1 MTPRLRTVT
10 RRVAF
15 ALGAVAAVSTAF
27 TLGVVAGAGST
38 PGGTPGSDLPTASR
52 VLDDAANQIADSS
65 LKPVDRQALDAA
77 AIKAM
82 LSAAGDQWG
91 SWAEGT
97 SASGSYAGVG
107 LWLRRGGQ
115 RLDVSQVAAQS
126 PAERAG
132 VHVGDEL
139 RAVDDRTT
147 RGLGTADVA
156 ASLRGRPGTTVS
168 LVLRR
173 GTSLRSL
180 VLTRAQVPAL
190 EVTSSMVQGRVG
202 RITVPA
208 FSRGVGRQVRD
219 AVRSLREKKTTGI
232 VLDLRGDPGGLLS
245 EAVETA
251 GAFLDGGQVVT
262 YTRRDEQPQR
272 LEAAG
277 DGDTRTPLV
286 VLVDGGTAS
295 AAEVVA
301 GALQDRGRAVVAG
314 SRTFGKGTVQEP
326 YRLADGSSL
335 ALTVARYTLP
345 SGRSVEG
352 VGIEPDIEVGSAS
365 ASQPGDAALWR
376 AVQVLSGLLADTGG
390 RG

>member
-1 MTPRLRTVT
+1 MTPRLRSVT

-15 ALGAVAAVSTAF
+15 ALGAVAAVGTAF
-27 TLGVVAGAGST
+27 TFGVVAGAGST
-38 PGGTPGSDLPTASR
+38 PDKDLPAASG
-52 VLDDAANQIADSS
+52 VLDDAADQIVGSS

-97 SASGSYAGVG
+97 SASGAYAGVG
-107 LWLRRGGQ
+107 LWLHQGGVH
-115 RLDVSQVAAQS
+115 LDVSQVAAKS

-147 RGLGTADVA
+147 SGLGPSDVA

-180 VLTRAQVPAL
+180 VLTRAQVAAL

-219 AVRSLREKKTTGI
+219 AMRSLRGRNATGI

-251 GAFLDGGQVVT
+251 GAFLGGGQVVT

-272 LEAAG
+272 LDAG
-277 DGDTRTPLV
+277 GGGDTNTPLV

-301 GALQDRGRAVVAG
+301 GALQDRGRAVVVG
-314 SRTFGKGTVQEP
+314 SRTFGKGSVQEP
-326 YRLADGSSL
+326 YRLADGSLL
-335 ALTVARYTLP
+335 ALTVARYSLP

-352 VGIEPDIEVGSAS
+352 VGIEPDIEVGAAS
-365 ASQPGDAALWR
+365 TSKTGDAALER
-376 AVQVLSGLLADTGG
+376 AVEVLSGLLADTGG